1 MFNDNKEDLM
11 NRQEFVNIIC
21 DILKANDGNFSS
33 FAIDG
38 KWGAGKTFI
47 LNMLE
52 NNLKDDYLIINFNA
66 WENDFYDEPLI
77 AILSC
82 ILEKLNEEK
91 MPKNI
96 IEKIGETTTK
106 GCCEFIRQTL
116 YKILEI
122 KPIHFISNIVKGT
135 SKQYKNPVMENT
147 FDGNLN
153 LKKIIE
159 LLRNELSKVTEKM
172 KMLFI
177 IDELDRCLPEYT
189 LKTMERVHHIFNN
202 LDGVITIYVIDKTQ
216 LSGMIKQ
223 YYGEKFDEKEYFEK
237 LFSFSLKLYTGEIS
251 KKLDLKIKEYID
263 FFKIDN
269 DFNVDLDI
277 KDIINTMLYH
287 VPARQKLSMLEQL
300 ILAHKLTNL
309 NNNKL
314 DFSIALFE
322 VLITGLIKYYR
333 NYYNYIMKN
342 KYFIIPSNYGL
353 TYKNEGNSDLENKLI
368 SGFNKLFEN
377 KVRCYA
383 KHNDYPNEINVEAKN
398 YYRSI
403 LLAYLNRVVESECQI
418 ILDNKLRE
426 KELFYSLN
434 IKDNISFLKSF
445 INIMKRLE

>member
-1 MFNDNKEDLM
+1 MLINNKEDLM
-11 NRQEFVNIIC
+11 NRQEFVDTIC
-21 DILKANDGNFSS
+21 DILKTNDENFSS

-38 KWGAGKTFI
+38 KWGVGKTFI

-52 NNLKDDYLIINFNA
+52 NKLEDDYLIINFNA

-91 MPKNI
+91 LPKNF

-116 YKILEI
+116 YNILEI

-147 FDGNLN
+147 FDSNLN

-159 LLRNELSKVTEKM
+159 LLRNELSKVTEKI

-189 LKTMERVHHIFNN
+189 LKTMGRVHHIFNN

-237 LFSFSLKLYTGEIS
+237 LFSFSI
-251 KKLDLKIKEYID
+251 KLDIGVVNEKLKEIIKIYSDYFEID
-263 FFKIDN
+263 PE
-269 DFNVDLDI
+269 FNMDLTIQDI
-277 KDIINTMLYH
+277 LNIMLPH
-287 VPARQKLSMLEQL
+287 IPARQKLSLLEQVH
-300 ILAHKLTNL
+300 LAHKLTL
-309 NNNKL
+309 KGSNKKF
-314 DFSIALFE
+314 DFSVALFE
-322 VLITGLIKYYR
+322 IFIACLLKFYNDYY
-333 NYYNYIMKN
+333 KN
-342 KYFIIPSNYGL
+342 LMNNKTFVHPANYGL
-353 TYKNEGNSDLENKLI
+353 IVNETNKHQRLKKSLDEIFAQKVKFIEKDFYKSNSIIVSSET
-368 SGFNKLFEN
+368 F
-377 KVRCYA
+377 C
-383 KHNDYPNEINVEAKN
+383 
-398 YYRSI
+398 RSI
-403 LLAYLNRVVESECQI
+403 LLSHLNILIGSECYIDINSKIQAKS
-418 ILDNKLRE
+418 LLLR
-426 KELFYSLN
+426 KFN
-434 IKDNISFLKSF
+434 FDKNCDF
-445 INIMKRLE
+445 IQAFVKIFKRLE